1 MYTCDGCGEEF
12 ETLSQL
18 RLAHEPCPEKERQRK
33 HEEAI
38 QQLND
43 QRGLTIGDRCRV
55 ISTGEE
61 VEIVDVE
68 PSDETDQGPT
78 VVWVPAGTEDT
89 PERRQ
94 TSLASEVV

>member
-12 ETLSQL
+12 ETLSRL
-18 RLAHEPCPEKERQRK
+18 RLAHEPCPEKEQQRK
-33 HEEAI
+33 NEEAI
-38 QQLND
+38 QRLQD
-43 QRGLTIGDRCRV
+43 QRGLTIGDWCRV

-68 PSDETDQGPT
+68 PSDEPDEGPT

-89 PERRQ
+89 PEQRQ
-94 TSLASEVV
+94 TIRASDVV